1 MVVLVLDFSVFVGVW
16 GGVHLFACSYVCS
29 TLDHVLGV
37 QKVAGGII
45 ASHLRAQ
52 ITPRPLLA

>member
-16 GGVHLFACSYVCS
+16 GVHLCACSYVCS